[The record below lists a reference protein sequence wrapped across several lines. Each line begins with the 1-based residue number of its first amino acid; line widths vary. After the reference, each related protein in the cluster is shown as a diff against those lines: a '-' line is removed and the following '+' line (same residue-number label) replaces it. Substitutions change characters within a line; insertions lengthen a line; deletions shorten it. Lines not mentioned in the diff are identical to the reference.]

1 MADPKSVA
9 PYACLPLKEEIA
21 TAATSIPDSFS
32 LPRSFPADLLTE
44 EQLDEVRL
52 WFDTYIS
59 DLLATIR
66 AALTGGSEKS
76 TLAHLLHRAV
86 ILAHLLR
93 LHPAAEDS
101 ITALAEAL
109 GISRRAAFYIQDDLL
124 TLIRPALCHIANA
137 ATAMAAFASRVAEQ
151 AWLDF
156 EGLTT
161 LSHRQLA
168 IPFKRRAV
176 VAARFATAQ
185 AVAALPGVAAVRE
198 DFMPGT
204 TTNALFI
211 TLTA

>member
-21 TAATSIPDSFS
+21 TAVTSLPDSFS
-32 LPRSFPADLLTE
+32 LPASFPADLLNE
-44 EQLDEVRL
+44 EQLDEVRI
-52 WFDTYIS
+52 WFDTYIA

-76 TLAHLLHRAV
+76 SLAHLQHRAV

-101 ITALAEAL
+101 ITALAETL
-109 GISRRAAFYIQDDLL
+109 GISRRSAFYIQDDLL
-124 TLIRPALCHIANA
+124 TTIRPALCHIANA
-137 ATAMAAFASRVAEQ
+137 ATAMATFTARVAEQ
-151 AWLDF
+151 PWLDLD
-156 EGLTT
+156 GILP
-161 LSHRQLA
+161 LSHRHLA
-168 IPFKRRAV
+168 IPFKRRAI

-185 AVAALPGVAAVRE
+185 AVASLPGVVSVRE
-198 DFMPGT
+198 DFMPNT